1 LTEKYILLYNQ
12 LSTGAQTMFRENPNI
27 NSGIEEP
34 NSIIDEY
41 LRRLKKIR
49 PDLFRGD
56 VLADETALKRLHSVR
71 IEYNDSTKNAQ
82 TYLNANIITIGR
94 QAQNKEILLFHEL
107 EHVRKGEKH
116 ASLYP
121 FEGCGISGHWNG
133 DKINLLN
140 TYEGET
146 TFSVERGLFFDE
158 AITEMIA
165 QCLYLNK
172 EKSQVTYDFVSVR
185 QRYGDKIKLLVLYAN
200 ALDIS
205 PIDLCR
211 LIESRMFHCD
221 TKIERLTRHKKLDYK
236 MVEKFLD
243 CSATVVMLNT
253 QCENKRIKKIEN
265 GKEVF
270 ATGCDEETTMFAECQ
285 KQVIERALKIAVQKR
300 SMRKQ
305 KDIHEK

>member
-1 LTEKYILLYNQ
+1 MNIQ
-12 LSTGAQTMFRENPNI
+12 NPNI
-27 NSGIEEP
+27 NSGIGGQNP
-34 NSIIDEY
+34 IIDEY
-41 LRRLKKIR
+41 LRRLKKLR

-56 VLADETALKRLHSVR
+56 ALADEKALMRLSKVKIEFSDSV
-71 IEYNDSTKNAQ
+71 KVAQ

-94 QAQNKEILLFHEL
+94 QAQDKEILLFHEL
-107 EHVRKGEKH
+107 EHVRKGEKD
-116 ASLYP
+116 AALYP

-133 DKINLLN
+133 DKISLLN

-172 EKSQVTYDFVSVR
+172 EKSQVSYNFVSAR
-185 QRYGDKIKLLVLYAN
+185 ERYGDKIKLLVLYAN

-211 LIESRMFHCD
+211 LIEDRMFHHGL
-221 TKIERLTRHKKLDYK
+221 KISKLTRRKKLDYK
-236 MVEKFLD
+236 MVERFLD

-270 ATGCDEETTMFAECQ
+270 ATGCDEETTMFAEGQ
-285 KQVIERALKIAVQKR
+285 KNVIERAFKIAIQR
-300 SMRKQ
+300 RHLREHG
-305 KDIHEK
+305 DAHEK